1 MNVTEIVQRLN
12 ARRSGEGWQAKCPA
26 HNDREPSLSIKEGVD
41 GRTLLHC
48 HAGCSTDNVL
58 HSLGLTHRDLFPVS
72 SLNGVRREK
81 PSGNASGN
89 DVKPHVAPF
98 DWQPCVDAFT
108 QKHLERLSQWR
119 GYSREFCSSLHSQ
132 KKLVGVHEGCLAL
145 PVHDGAGKVVGAHCR
160 TKDGKAWFYSPKGIK
175 AVPLVIGELI
185 AGDPI
190 HVFESQWDA
199 FAYMDKSGEQ
209 SGVIITRGA
218 SNGRFVGYVAPEGST
233 VYLWTQQDEPGAK
246 WERDIC
252 ANVKCA
258 VKRVKIPADQHDLND
273 WTRAG
278 ATADD
283 LVEAIEHAEVIQEAP
298 RPLIE
303 FKRPSELK
311 NFVLPPGIMLIG
323 DCHLV
328 RGSVFV
334 IGGAPGVGK
343 SRASVALAEAG
354 ATGHEWF
361 GLTVHRKFKTMVIQ
375 TENGLFRLK
384 REFSELDCEALEDY
398 VLICEPPPFG
408 LCFGRDE
415 FKTQLSAAISDFAPD
430 VVIFDPWNAAARDEK
445 AREYLET
452 FDQLR
457 SVLPL
462 GDNAPA
468 LGIVAHTRKPKT
480 DERHSGRALL
490 NLLSGSYVLGSVP
503 RTVFVMQ
510 TASDDTT
517 DNQVVW
523 TCCKNNDGDLGARSA
538 WERRNGLFTPVLEF
552 DWDVFD
558 TPEKDR
564 RELITEADVRA
575 IFEHGAVTKPEAVKQ
590 LESNTGAHRAS
601 CYRALNPDG
610 RFAKHLHVEGERI
623 GWK

>member
-1 MNVTEIVQRLN
+1 M
-12 ARRSGEGWQAKCPA
+12 S
-26 HNDREPSLSIKEGVD
+26 
-41 GRTLLHC
+41 
-48 HAGCSTDNVL
+48 
-58 HSLGLTHRDLFPVS
+58 
-72 SLNGVRREK
+72 
-81 PSGNASGN
+81 
-89 DVKPHVAPF
+89 
-98 DWQPCVDAFT
+98 
-108 QKHLERLSQWR
+108 
-119 GYSREFCSSLHSQ
+119 
-132 KKLVGVHEGCLAL
+132 
-145 PVHDGAGKVVGAHCR
+145 
-160 TKDGKAWFYSPKGIK
+160 
-175 AVPLVIGELI
+175 
-185 AGDPI
+185 
-190 HVFESQWDA
+190 
-199 FAYMDKSGEQ
+199 
-209 SGVIITRGA
+209 
-218 SNGRFVGYVAPEGST
+218 
-233 VYLWTQQDEPGAK
+233 
-246 WERDIC
+246 
-252 ANVKCA
+252 
-258 VKRVKIPADQHDLND
+258 
-273 WTRAG
+273 
-278 ATADD
+278 
-283 LVEAIEHAEVIQEAP
+283 
-298 RPLIE
+298 
-303 FKRPSELK
+303 
-311 NFVLPPGIMLIG
+311 PPGKET
-323 DCHLV
+323 
-328 RGSVFV
+328 
-334 IGGAPGVGK
+334 GGPLQPPIK
-343 SRASVALAEAG
+343 RDPP
-354 ATGHEWF
+354 
-361 GLTVHRKFKTMVIQ
+361 

-398 VLICEPPPFG
+398 VLICEPPPLG
-408 LCFGRDE
+408 LCFGRHE

-480 DERHSGRALL
+480 DERASGRALL
-490 NLLSGSYVLGSVP
+490 NLLAGSYVLGSVP

-564 RELITEADVRA
+564 RELITEADMRA

-610 RFAKHLHVEGERI
+610 RFAKHLYVEGERI